1 MEVTSIGNE
10 EIQLAGNLK
19 YVQFKSDLK
28 NLIEREI
35 LADGWQSSAEAFD
48 KIFPKKRYLPSFKKA
63 FHGAILAGFEE
74 SLDEMLGDVLPKQ
87 WDILY
92 QEKYDNHH
100 DGKDTSRLTYS
111 KMALNDLKLKQKAAV
126 ESVIELKLKKIEEIK
141 QSIYI
146 KKLEVIKKSSELQAI
161 KQKWKKNCG
170 ILEDLKKMSF

>member
-1 MEVTSIGNE
+1 MEVTIANE
-10 EIQLAGNLK
+10 EIKLVGNLK

-35 LADGWQSSAEAFD
+35 LADGWQSSGEAFE

-63 FHGAILAGFEE
+63 FHDAILTGFEE

-92 QEKYDNHH
+92 Q
-100 DGKDTSRLTYS
+100 GKNDSAYGGKSSSQMTYS
-111 KMALNDLKLKQKAAV
+111 RMALNDVKLKQKAAL
-126 ESVIELKLKKIEEIK
+126 ESIIEIKLKKIEEIK

-146 KKLEVIKKSSELQAI
+146 KKLEVIKKSFELQAI
-161 KQKWKKNCG
+161 KQKWKKNCE

>member
-1 MEVTSIGNE
+1 MEVTSVGNE

-35 LADGWQSSAEAFD
+35 LSDGWQFSAETFE
-48 KIFPKKRYLPSFKKA
+48 KIFPKKRYLPSFQKA
-63 FHGAILAGFEE
+63 FHDAIMTGFEE

-92 QEKYDNHH
+92 QEKNDSN
-100 DGKDTSRLTYS
+100 DRKNTSRTTYS
-111 KMALNDLKLKQKAAV
+111 KMALYDLKLKQKSALI
-126 ESVIELKLKKIEEIK
+126 SVIELKLKKIEEIK

-146 KKLEVIKKSSELQAI
+146 KKLEVIKKSSEIQAI

-170 ILEDLKKMSF
+170 MLEDLKKMSF